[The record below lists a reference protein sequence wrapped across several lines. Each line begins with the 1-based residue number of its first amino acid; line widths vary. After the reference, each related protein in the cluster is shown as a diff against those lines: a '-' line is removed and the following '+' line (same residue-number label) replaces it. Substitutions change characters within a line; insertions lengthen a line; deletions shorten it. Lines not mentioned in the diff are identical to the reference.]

1 MFDNQDTSTIKNNLI
16 IDFPYL
22 NYQFGKNIAVKEILL
37 LHLFPY
43 ILSAYQLENII

>member
-22 NYQFGKNIAVKEILL
+22 NYQFKYSRKRDTVTSSIPLYFISV
-37 LHLFPY
+37 
-43 ILSAYQLENII
+43 SA